1 MSDSCAHDLD
11 HIREFQVII
20 EINQTFNHFISKGCE
35 KHFVTAGSFLKG
47 YLVMWEKYDK
57 NKNPAKGWVCRGHNN
72 KAL

>member
-1 MSDSCAHDLD
+1 MEYMYMNIKSLLYDYLHVSDSCAHDLD

-47 YLVMWEKYDK
+47 YLVMWEK
-57 NKNPAKGWVCRGHNN
+57 
-72 KAL
+72 